1 MNSEQEIRAK
11 LGDFAADQDL
21 MRDVYMTD
29 SQRAA
34 YQRILSR
41 ALEQREGFVMVPV
54 EPTPEMLRPF
64 AAMAIL
70 AQGHDPD
77 EPQPPHGEYP
87 RWYGACS
94 PIATAYA
101 AMLAA
106 APKESE

>member
-41 ALEQREGFVMVPV
+41 ALEQREGFVMVPR
-54 EPTPEMLRPF
+54 EATPEMV
-64 AAMAIL
+64 L
-70 AQGHDPD
+70 AFQSG
-77 EPQPPHGEYP
+77 EPGDKSFWGCY
-87 RWYGACS
+87 R
-94 PIATAYA
+94 

-106 APKESE
+106 APQPATKESRDE